1 MTRNVQLVVLCED
14 TQHRTFI
21 GRFLERR
28 GWKTRGIRWEVS
40 PAGRGSAEQFV
51 RRRFPRELQG
61 YRSRRTH
68 IGQGLVVML
77 DGDAVGLG
85 ERLRLLDESCRE
97 RRVEPRRDDDRV
109 AVFVPTWNIETWFA
123 YLDGQAVDEAESDYP
138 KLERPRDC
146 QRHVDTLV
154 EMCRAGA
161 LREPAPPALQA
172 ARREYRKRLAR
183 QP

>member
-14 TQHRTFI
+14 RQHWTFVR
-21 GRFLERR
+21 RFLERR
-28 GWKTRGIRWEVS
+28 GWNKRRIRQVPS

-61 YRSRRTH
+61 YRARRTH
-68 IGQGLVVML
+68 IDQGLVVML
-77 DGDAVGLG
+77 DGDAVGLE
-85 ERLRLLDESCRE
+85 ERLRSLDESCRE

-109 AVFVPTWNIETWFA
+109 AVFVPTWNIETWFV

-154 EMCRAGA
+154 GMCRAGA
-161 LREPAPPALQA
+161 LKKPAPSALQA
-172 ARREYRKRLAR
+172 ARREYRERLAR